1 MHTSLD
7 SALGRQR
14 RLNQIGETINSIATP
29 AAAFSLRS
37 LTGGDPLAVRVRR
50 SGDNTDQDFTVSEV
64 ASGALLNYINE
75 DVVTEQSDFTSGV
88 DSYAKDSQ
96 GTVSRE
102 ASFEGKSDVLKYE
115 FASSG
120 RFGIKKTSIALD
132 LTSSYTI
139 TFEYYA
145 DTAYNGKFWGIEDAF
160 ADRVSASNTPAVVSD
175 AWTSVTL
182 NVPSGRTTGVT
193 SLHIRLQAGTSD
205 TFGLTG
211 ITANVRFKNIVVTQ
225 TTGSGFV
232 DTWYDQSGNDR
243 HAVQNTD
250 AQQPI
255 IVESGTFQ
263 DGLKFTHA
271 DTTNGKRLSFDRD
284 TSQLGTEFALVWV
297 GFYTG
302 SSGTMK
308 NILGA
313 TRGVQ
318 GYNSGSVSITATPS
332 SNQFSFVNEQ
342 SGSARQILNATQTLA
357 AETRG
362 VVFAS
367 YDDDAVL
374 ISVNGN
380 SNTSTFSS
388 TVLTNTR
395 DFNIMSAT
403 STGGTYR
410 TLESAPGTCSEV
422 IVYDTN
428 QVNNRTSIETNI
440 INHYSIS

>member
-1 MHTSLD
+1 MHISLD

-14 RLNQIGETINSIATP
+14 RLNQIGETITSIATP

-50 SGDNTDQDFTVSEV
+50 SSDNTDQDFTVSEV
-64 ASGALLNYINE
+64 ASGALTAF
-75 DVVTEQSDFTSGV
+75 VGSGN
-88 DSYAKDSQ
+88 D
-96 GTVSRE
+96 
-102 ASFEGKSDVLKYE
+102 
-115 FASSG
+115 
-120 RFGIKKTSIALD
+120 
-132 LTSSYTI
+132 
-139 TFEYYA
+139 
-145 DTAYNGKFWGIEDAF
+145 
-160 ADRVSASNTPAVVSD
+160 
-175 AWTSVTL
+175 
-182 NVPSGRTTGVT
+182 
-193 SLHIRLQAGTSD
+193 
-205 TFGLTG
+205 
-211 ITANVRFKNIVVTQ
+211 
-225 TTGSGFV
+225 GFV

-302 SSGTMK
+302 SSSTMK

-318 GYNSGSVSITATPS
+318 GFNSGSVSITVKPS
-332 SNQFSFVNEQ
+332 SNSLRFVNEQ
-342 SGSARQILNATQTLA
+342 TGSTRQILGATQTLA
-357 AETRG
+357 ADTLG

-367 YDDDAVL
+367 YDDDAAL

-380 SNTSTFSS
+380 SNTSTFSG
-388 TVLTNTR
+388 TVLTNSR
-395 DFNIMSAT
+395 NFNIMSSTA
-403 STGGTYR
+403 TGGSYR